1 LTTFNL
7 DAARNGA
14 IIEVCSNGEWR
25 VESFV
30 GVLRSGHIATEPVG
44 DSAFGR
50 VNVNHP
56 SVVRMQP
63 IVRTVYVN
71 LYNGGIANWFDTK
84 DGAENA
90 VIGYKRGERIACAE
104 VTWNE

>member
-1 LTTFNL
+1 
-7 DAARNGA
+7 
-14 IIEVCSNGEWR
+14 
-25 VESFV
+25 
-30 GVLRSGHIATEPVG
+30 
-44 DSAFGR
+44 
-50 VNVNHP
+50 
-56 SVVRMQP
+56 MQP